1 MIVTAAPNEVALAA
15 TVAAGAAIG
24 EYVAQRDLH
33 RAGRV
38 GVATWIGMLLG
49 TAAKVAI
56 VFAMVGVFVAAL
68 VF

>member
-1 MIVTAAPNEVALAA
+1 V
-15 TVAAGAAIG
+15 
-24 EYVAQRDLH
+24 

-38 GVATWIGMLLG
+38 GVATWLGVLLG

-56 VFAMVGVFVAAL
+56 VFAMIGVFAAAL